1 MKLFRLKRI
10 GEREK
15 EREKKE
21 KKRERKR
28 ERERERE
35 REENFVVEEKIE
47 KSAAK
52 HILKQWNLG
61 WLVGWY
67 FSRLCYSGKTVMC
80 LQGLNQTRFQSLP
93 RCNNIFKRYYTFTYE
108 TSACCSFIF
117 GTKGTII

>member
-21 KKRERKR
+21 KKRERK
-28 ERERERE
+28 RERERE

-61 WLVGWY
+61 WLVLLEIVL
-67 FSRLCYSGKTVMC
+67 FRKDRNVL
-80 LQGLNQTRFQSLP
+80 TRIESNSFP
-93 RCNNIFKRYYTFTYE
+93 KFT
-108 TSACCSFIF
+108 
-117 GTKGTII
+117 